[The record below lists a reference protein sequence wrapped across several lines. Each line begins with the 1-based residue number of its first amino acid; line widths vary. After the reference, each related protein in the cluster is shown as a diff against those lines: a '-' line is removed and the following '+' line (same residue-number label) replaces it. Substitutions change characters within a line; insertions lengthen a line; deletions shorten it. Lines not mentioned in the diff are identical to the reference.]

1 MTITASQDEI
11 VQVLTSLK
19 VNAPGV
25 KSVAL
30 TTLEG
35 RNLGSTVAEADPRF
49 KLASLSAAAIAIA
62 KKTSGELSLGG
73 LEQVHVLSSAG
84 SLLLGAVGTKALLS
98 VVTTSSADF
107 GQVSREM
114 KRISAQLMMMV

>member
-11 VQVLTSLK
+11 VQVLSSLK
-19 VNAPGV
+19 LNAPGV

-35 RNLGSTVAEADPRF
+35 RHLGSTVADADPRF
-49 KLASLSAAAIAIA
+49 KLASLSAASIAIA

-84 SLLLGAVGTKALLS
+84 SLLLSAVGTKALLS
-98 VVTTSSADF
+98 VVTASGVDF
-107 GQVSREM
+107 NLIGREM
-114 KRISAQLMMMV
+114 KRVTAQLMMMV